1 MAEKTRTVS
10 PDAFFKPNHQPAL
23 FRLENSVQ
31 VEIEDIDLPPETSV
45 GAKPAFPP
53 GHNRRLRELRGSIWY
68 EQQLRELGFQ
78 PKDIRSDKN
87 FAAVLYAYGRCLEES
102 PESDLTNDILRF
114 ALRQTVKDQNKR
126 LAHDICQYFTD
137 KYDYDHK
144 RACPYKK
151 RAYLNKDGAMPLK
164 YKNASAI
171 RIINSVGAQA
181 LFQASPNKIKIEIL
195 KQNSGCYS
203 INADQVNNLSIYAL
217 LPNQFLI
224 GRIWAVR
231 KLCSQLEGSS
241 YNALLHSIKTF
252 EALNRT
258 IRYDLIDHKPFYQHT
273 GYYHLHFSQY
283 TQPIGKVAE
292 SLFSVWQDEQS
303 ACA

>member
-1 MAEKTRTVS
+1 M
-10 PDAFFKPNHQPAL
+10 
-23 FRLENSVQ
+23 
-31 VEIEDIDLPPETSV
+31 
-45 GAKPAFPP
+45 
-53 GHNRRLRELRGSIWY
+53 
-68 EQQLRELGFQ
+68 
-78 PKDIRSDKN
+78 
-87 FAAVLYAYGRCLEES
+87 AVLSAYGRCLEES
-102 PESDLTNDILRF
+102 PESALTNDVLRL

-126 LAHDICQYFTD
+126 LAHDICQYFPD

-151 RAYLNKDGAMPLK
+151 PAYLNKDGAMPLK
-164 YKNASAI
+164 YEDASAI

-195 KQNSGCYS
+195 KQNSERYN
-203 INADQVNNLSIYAL
+203 INADQINNLSIYAL

-231 KLCSQLEGSS
+231 KLCNQLEGNS

-252 EALNRT
+252 EVLNRM
-258 IRYDLIDHKPFYQHT
+258 IRYDLIDLKPFYQHT
-273 GYYHLHFSQY
+273 GYYHLHFSRY
-283 TQPIGKVAE
+283 TQPIGEVAE
-292 SLFSVWQDEQS
+292 SLFSVWQAEQS